1 MGENGLEHFT
11 LGIYEKAL
19 PEAISW
25 EERLQAAREAGY
37 DFVELSIDESDRRI
51 GRLQW
56 NNRQKRDL
64 RQAVERT
71 GTRIQSLSLSA
82 HRRFPLGSP
91 TARVREHALDLFL
104 KAIDF
109 AADLGIRLILVCG
122 ADNYYGESTPETRS
136 RYIENLEKG
145 LRKASGAGV
154 MLGLENWDIQVNSL
168 AKAMTYIDHFNS
180 PWFQLYADLGNLVYA
195 GFDVLAELELAR
207 GHIAALHVK
216 DTLPGNLRSVPL
228 GQGAVPFRSAFEHLA
243 SREFNFPTVIELW
256 TGEEPQALAAAAQAN
271 RFVRDTMAQ
280 ARKKTYPDQTL
291 TEEQNS

>member
-1 MGENGLEHFT
+1 M
-11 LGIYEKAL
+11 
-19 PEAISW
+19 SW

-56 NNRQKRDL
+56 NIRQKRAL
-64 RQAVERT
+64 RKAVDRT
-71 GTRIQSLSLSA
+71 GMRIQSLSLSA

-91 TARVREHALDLFL
+91 TAQVREQALDLFF

-122 ADNYYGESTPETRS
+122 ADNYYGESTSETRS
-136 RYIENLEKG
+136 RYLENLAKG
-145 LRKASGAGV
+145 LHKASGAGV

-168 AKAMTYIDHFNS
+168 SKAMTYIDHFNS
-180 PWFQLYADLGNLVYA
+180 PWFQLYVDLGNLVYA
-195 GFDVLAELELAR
+195 GFDVLAELEHAR

-228 GQGAVPFRSAFEHLA
+228 GRGAVPFRKAFEHLA
-243 SREFNFPTVIELW
+243 AQEVNFPTVIELW
-256 TGEEPQALAAAAQAN
+256 TGEDPQALAAAAQAN
-271 RFVRDTMAQ
+271 RFVRDEVVR
-280 ARKKTYPDQTL
+280 ARKKTLADQARP
-291 TEEQNS
+291 EEQSS